1 MNTLERNTIV
11 GERYLIV
18 NLQSKDSDGEVY
30 LAVDQASGKSVLM
43 KRMFCYDEKQSQS
56 LQREALAL
64 IKLEHPNLPKFI
76 DYFSEG
82 SARYLVSEYISG
94 EYLSEVVENSKE
106 PLPLGW
112 VIFWA
117 DQLLEVL
124 AYLHSQ
130 SPPII
135 HRDVKPQNLK
145 LTKNQA
151 IFLFGFP
158 LSVTSQNTKSSYA
171 SLEQIRGSGVT
182 ERCDIYSLSAT
193 LYYLLTAQTPP
204 DVTTRADQVL
214 NQFPDPLKPLS
225 VINPNVPKEISD
237 LVMKGMSLSP
247 SLRYSSAKEM
257 QSFLREVYADVKR
270 KQSESHLRASAL
282 PSELKT
288 EVLTQEDISLAEST
302 PVEKRFETNY
312 FFTSSMVEVDPQKQE
327 TRQNVPLTPQ
337 SKFDTK
343 EVLQEEVSVD
353 VGDDLQKTLILEDSP
368 KEVKPPFVEEK
379 FGYSQ
384 KKTEILPEQIFPEV
398 VSAEEK
404 TEGFSSQKES
414 IFQNFPHI
422 PEKLPQEVSSREDSS
437 NLTVPIIKYDEL
449 LSEQKEQAFPE
460 RQEVK
465 TVAYEKTATL
475 VQENITQEYVSQ
487 PIAPQQPVTSKPS
500 KSKFS
505 LIVMAVVSIFL
516 FGAVLLVAGA
526 YVFRN
531 VLFSTAKP
539 TPTPF
544 IETTPEPT
552 PTLTPQVFVEQTPE
566 IIIQTSPTPS
576 FENLNTNTANPTTFS
591 SNTSPNEDKTETSQ
605 KRNLERDDRKPTST
619 TKKQSSRKTDNQ
631 PGQEPKKT
639 PERRLEILQ

>member
-64 IKLEHPNLPKFI
+64 IKLEHSNLPKFI

-94 EYLSEVVENSKE
+94 EYLSEVVENSKK
-106 PLPLGW
+106 PLPLGR

-145 LTKNQA
+145 LTKNQD

-288 EVLTQEDISLAEST
+288 EVLTQEDVSLAEST

-398 VSAEEK
+398 VSAEER
-404 TEGFSSQKES
+404 TESFSSQKES

-460 RQEVK
+460 RQKVK

-475 VQENITQEYVSQ
+475 VQENITQEHVSQ
-487 PIAPQQPVTSKPS
+487 PIAPQQPVISRPS

-516 FGAVLLVAGA
+516 FGSVLLVAGA

-605 KRNLERDDRKPTST
+605 KRNLEKDERKPTSP

>member
-56 LQREALAL
+56 LQREALVL

-94 EYLSEVVENSKE
+94 EYLSEVVESSKK
-106 PLPLGW
+106 PLPLEW

-135 HRDVKPQNLK
+135 HRDIKPQNLK
-145 LTKNQA
+145 LMKNQD

-158 LSVTSQNTKSSYA
+158 LLVTSQNTKSSYV
-171 SLEQIRGSGVT
+171 SLEEIRGSGVT

-204 DVTTRADQVL
+204 DVMTRTDQVL
-214 NQFPDPLKPLS
+214 KQFPDPLKPLS
-225 VINPNVPKEISD
+225 FINPNVPKEISD

-257 QSFLREVYADVKR
+257 QRFLREIYADVKSKR
-270 KQSESHLRASAL
+270 SEPHLGVSAL

-288 EVLTQEDISLAEST
+288 EVLTQEDIISPAEST

-312 FFTSSMVEVDPQKQE
+312 VLSSSMVEVEPQKQE
-327 TRQNVPLTPQ
+327 AQQNVLPTPQ
-337 SKFDTK
+337 PQFGEK
-343 EVLQEEVSVD
+343 EVLQGGLPID
-353 VGDDLQKTLILEDSP
+353 VGDDLQRTLTLEEP
-368 KEVKPPFVEEK
+368 LEEVKLPSIEEK
-379 FGYSQ
+379 FAHLQ
-384 KKTEILPEQIFPEV
+384 NKTEILPEQIFPEV
-398 VSAEEK
+398 VSTKEK
-404 TEGFSSQKES
+404 TEVSSSQKES
-414 IFQNFPHI
+414 VFQNFLHI
-422 PEKLPQEVSSREDSS
+422 PEKLSQEVSSREDTS

-449 LSEQKEQAFPE
+449 LSEEKEQAFPE
-460 RQEVK
+460 RQKVK

-475 VQENITQEYVSQ
+475 VQEGITQEHVSQ
-487 PIAPQQPVTSKPS
+487 PIAPQQPVISTPS
-500 KSKFS
+500 KSKPS
-505 LIVMAVVSIFL
+505 LMVIAVVSIFL
-516 FGAVLLVAGA
+516 VGVVLLVAGA

-531 VLFSTAKP
+531 VLFSTATP

-552 PTLTPQVFVEQTPE
+552 PTVTPQVLVEQTPE
-566 IIIQTSPTPS
+566 TIIQTSPTPS
-576 FENLNTNTANPTTFS
+576 VENLDIDTANSTTFS
-591 SNTSPNEDKTETSQ
+591 SNTSLENKTETSQ
-605 KRNLERDDRKPTST
+605 KRTPEKGERKPTSPI
-619 TKKQSSRKTDNQ
+619 TKQGSRKIDNQ